1 MSQKNIGYYYDS
13 AYSGYSKIRNVSNHS
28 KTSNKQTR
36 RADLSSLE
44 FFLLIA
50 VIFVG
55 SIITLRTFCLVK
67 AKSNETIALQEKLK
81 TIKSENM
88 VLEEEISK
96 KFDLSTVKEVA
107 EKRLGMHQPFSYQVI
122 KIKSP
127 KVNYVIKYKR

>member
-1 MSQKNIGYYYDS
+1 MSQKNIDYYDS
-13 AYSGYSKIRNVSNHS
+13 AHSGYSKIHNTSKHS
-28 KTSNKQTR
+28 KTSNKRTR
-36 RADLSSLE
+36 KADLSPLE
-44 FFLLIA
+44 FFLLIT

-67 AKSNETIALQEKLK
+67 AKSNEIIALQEKLK
-81 TIKSENM
+81 TIKSENTI
-88 VLEEEISK
+88 LEEEISK
-96 KFDLSTVKEVA
+96 KFELSTVKEIA